1 MDKLYTNNNYDN
13 FVTREKQHSKAH
25 HKNQNADV
33 IHLMEKKYFSNRIR
47 DLDKK
52 KNNRYQTQENS
63 EDFEN
68 NTIGLD

>member
-1 MDKLYTNNNYDN
+1 
-13 FVTREKQHSKAH
+13 
-25 HKNQNADV
+25 
-33 IHLMEKKYFSNRIR
+33 MEKKYFSNRIR